1 VRSHRASGAS
11 IKVSDPVDG
20 AVERTITLAGTPQ
33 QLAAAEGML
42 QTHLASG
49 TGPGAAGFGGGF
61 GGGGTVVE
69 VPGDEVAAR
78 IIGRG
83 GQVSRQLGPPARC
96 SWLLRCDAS
105 PQSINEIR
113 QISGATVKMSDP
125 V

>member
-1 VRSHRASGAS
+1 MQPHRASGAS

-49 TGPGAAGFGGGF
+49 TGPGAGGF

-83 GQVSRQLGPPARC
+83 GQVSRQLGPPAR
-96 SWLLRCDAS
+96 R
-105 PQSINEIR
+105 
-113 QISGATVKMSDP
+113 SGC
-125 V
+125 